1 MASFVTSHSK
11 SLSGSIRVPGDKSIS
26 HRSIMLGSIATGTTR
41 VSGFLQGEDSLATL
55 NAFKEMGVS
64 IDRNGSDVII
74 HGVGMHGLKM
84 PTNSLNLGNSGTSM
98 RLMSGL
104 LSAQSF
110 DSELCGDESLSKR
123 PMERVIR
130 PLRQM
135 GADIS
140 GPNSKPPLSIHG
152 GNDLSAIEYTL
163 PVASAQIKSC
173 ILLAGLYSKGH
184 TTVIENGI
192 SRDHTERMLKGFG
205 YQVQT
210 SPNKISIEG
219 GGSLKACNIEV
230 PSDISSAAFF
240 MVAACISDDAE
251 LVLETLV
258 VESPDDFVLVPKG
271 RYAQMRNVYSIPSIK
286 TLKSWLNDANFKN
299 IRVVDVNKTTTE
311 EQRKTPWIGENGA
324 SLEDFFDPLDDSLT
338 IEGYP
343 APTRA
348 IVVCD
353 R

>member
-1 MASFVTSHSK
+1 MNLFREDLVIFFDDFLLNNISKKCLEMSNQAYQVNNGNIPKWSQAIDAIDALPKGKIALKKPYISINQDGIDSKLLIEALQKLIPWRKGPFMINDLVLESEWDGDMKWQRITKYIKPLKNKRVLDVGAGNGYFTLRMAMEGAKRALGIEPFLLFNYQFRAIK
-11 SLSGSIRVPGDKSIS
+11 SMVESPLSALLLPVK
-26 HRSIMLGSIATGTTR
+26 L
-41 VSGFLQGEDSLATL
+41 EDMPKKPIFDTVFS
-55 NAFKEMGVS
+55 MGVLYHQK
-64 IDRNGSDVII
+64 D
-74 HGVGMHGLKM
+74 HMAH
-84 PTNSLNLGNSGTSM
+84 
-98 RLMSGL
+98 
-104 LSAQSF
+104 LSQLH
-110 DSELCGDESLSKR
+110 EMMT
-123 PMERVIR
+123 P
-130 PLRQM
+130 
-135 GADIS
+135 
-140 GPNSKPPLSIHG
+140 
-152 GNDLSAIEYTL
+152 
-163 PVASAQIKSC
+163 
-173 ILLAGLYSKGH
+173 
-184 TTVIENGI
+184 
-192 SRDHTERMLKGFG
+192 
-205 YQVQT
+205 
-210 SPNKISIEG
+210 
-219 GGSLKACNIEV
+219 
-230 PSDISSAAFF
+230 
-240 MVAACISDDAE
+240 DAE